1 MYTPSPMDQPPPIP
15 PAARTI
21 GRYALHREIA
31 TGGMATVFVGRAL
44 GAIGFS
50 RTVAIKRLHPH
61 FARDP
66 EFVSMFCDEARLAA
80 RIHHPN
86 VVPTLDVVAIGG
98 ELFLVMDYVQ
108 GESLFKLL
116 RALRHRG
123 EKLPTRITVAILTGV
138 LSGLHA
144 AHEATNELGEP
155 LEIVHRDVSP
165 QNILV
170 GTDGVARVLDFGV
183 AKAAGRVQETHGSMM
198 KGKLPYMSP
207 EHLRG
212 TSIDR
217 RTDIFAASA
226 VLWEMLTGR
235 RLFDGTNDGQIVTQV
250 LQTEYPSPRSI
261 VPTIPPAFESIVMR
275 GLSMDP
281 ENRWKTAAEMSMA
294 LERAAPP
301 ATPREVGEFVSRAA
315 NESLQERSRIVTEME
330 SLSTGRPD
338 LSSHDTSAMDTGL
351 PSPQGP
357 AAQLDPSSVSR
368 RYQSS
373 SVSHPSVGDLSSA
386 SSQPVTAR
394 SLGLV
399 IAASLVASLLVVVG
413 LLLVIVVPARMRDAA
428 PAPTPAASASPPTA
442 SDLTPSPNALSVPSS
457 PSASPAACA
466 SAPAAEQTPPVVT
479 APTAARTAT
488 KPPATQN
495 PGAKAPAP
503 KANCNPPYTVDAKG
517 VRIYKPECL

>member
-108 GESLFKLL
+108 GESLSKLL

-144 AHEATNELGEP
+144 AHEATNELGDP

-207 EHLRG
+207 EQLRG
-212 TSIDR
+212 TTIDR
-217 RTDIFAASA
+217 RTDVFAASA

-250 LQTEYPSPRSI
+250 LQTEYPSPRSV

-330 SLSTGRPD
+330 SLATGRPD
-338 LSSHDTSAMDTGL
+338 LSSHDTSAVDTGL

-413 LLLVIVVPARMRDAA
+413 LLLVIVVPARMRDSATA
-428 PAPTPAASASPPTA
+428 PPPAATASPPTA
-442 SDLTPSPNALSVPSS
+442 SALAAS
-457 PSASPAACA
+457 PSAPTTPSSSPAASA
-466 SAPAAEQTPPVVT
+466 SAPAAEQHPPVVT
-479 APTAARTAT
+479 GPTAARTAT

-495 PGAKAPAP
+495 PGAKTPAP

-517 VRIYKPECL
+517 VRTYKPECL